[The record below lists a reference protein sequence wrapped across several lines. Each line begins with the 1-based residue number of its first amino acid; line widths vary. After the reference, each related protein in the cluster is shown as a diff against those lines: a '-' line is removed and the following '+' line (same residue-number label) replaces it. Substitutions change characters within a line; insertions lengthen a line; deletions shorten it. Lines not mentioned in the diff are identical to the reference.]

1 MRRSLLALAL
11 AASFASL
18 AHAADSRLRYDPE
31 EWVLCRPNALFDFYT
46 PGLGLALER
55 ETAPTT
61 LLAREFSLEGQNR
74 FRLEGDVELRR
85 ADQRIAAQSI
95 DFDNAAQTW
104 EARTQVHY
112 QDEGMLIR
120 ADRAHGNLGAEEAAL
135 EQVRYQLLAMR
146 GNGSANL
153 AATHGETAT
162 LGDVLYTT
170 CDPGEEW
177 WSIKASSLELDQAEG
192 FGTARHMTLR
202 LGQVPILY
210 LPFLKFPIDERRH
223 TGFLFPSIG
232 ASRERGV
239 DIAAPYYIDIAPNL
253 DATLTPR
260 LMTKRGVML
269 GGEFRYLL
277 EQHQGEIAGTW
288 LPNDDETD
296 RDRGSFHYEHQGT
309 LSTNWQVLADVNL
322 ISDDR
327 YYEDFGDSL
336 STARTTLLESTTGI
350 WGRGQFWTASVA
362 LQSWKIADPYIPD
375 DAEPFRRL
383 PRARFDWEQPLHRY
397 VVAGVTSEA
406 VMFDHDNKP
415 GAARVDLYP
424 YIAFPFER
432 AAGFVRPQ
440 IGYRYTHY
448 ELDSDYLPGFP
459 ERSPTR
465 GVPIASLDSG
475 LVFERDTRMFGHDLL
490 QTLEPRLYYLNVPY
504 EDQSD
509 LPIFDTQE
517 LGFSFGQLFRLNR
530 FAGADRQTDAN
541 QATLAITSRLFDN
554 DDGSERFSASLGQIR
569 YFAAQKVQ
577 MPNAPIVDRTGSA
590 YVAEMNLMLDDRWSV
605 GIGQHWDPDDEL
617 SDLSTMRAQYRWG
630 GEGVFNFAYRF
641 RRDTRIGGAREVTLE
656 QFDISAL
663 VPINESWRLVGR
675 WNYSLLDDSTLES
688 VIGVEWENCC
698 LAARLLRRHYVR
710 NVEGESNASLYLELE
725 LKGLSTL
732 GRKSE
737 ELLRRGI
744 LGYSR

>member
-31 EWVLCRPNALFDFYT
+31 EWVLCRPNSLFDFYT
-46 PGLGLALER
+46 PGLGLAEER

-61 LLAREFSLEGQNR
+61 LLARELNLQGQER
-74 FRLEGDVELRR
+74 FRLEGDVELLR
-85 ADQRIAAQSI
+85 ADQRIAAQVI
-95 DFDNAAQTW
+95 DYDGNAETW
-104 EARTQVHY
+104 EARSEVQY
-112 QDEGMLIR
+112 QDQGMLIS
-120 ADRAHGNLGAEEAAL
+120 AAHAHGNLATEDAAL
-135 EQVRYQLLAMR
+135 EQVRYQLMAMR
-146 GNGSANL
+146 GNGSAGR
-153 AATHGETAT
+153 AATHGETAV
-162 LGDVLYTT
+162 LAEVLYTT

-177 WSIKASSLELDQAEG
+177 WSIKARSLELDQAEG
-192 FGTARHMTLR
+192 FGTAKHMTLR

-210 LPFLKFPIDERRH
+210 LPYLKFPIDESRH

-232 ASRERGV
+232 ASRERGL
-239 DIAAPYYIDIAPNL
+239 DFAAPYYINIAPNL

-269 GGEFRYLL
+269 GGEFRYLF
-277 EQHQGEIAGTW
+277 EQHRGEIAGTW
-288 LPNDDETD
+288 LPNDDQSG
-296 RDRGSFHYEHQGT
+296 RDRGSFHYEHQGK
-309 LSTNWQVLADVNL
+309 LGEAWQLLADVNL

-336 STARTTLLESTTGI
+336 STARTTLLESEAGI
-350 WGRGQFWTASVA
+350 FGRGRYWSASVA
-362 LQSWKIADPYIPD
+362 AQSWKIADPYIPD
-375 DAEPFRRL
+375 SAEPFRRL
-383 PRARFDWEQPLHRY
+383 PRARFDWEQPLHRF
-397 VVAGVTSEA
+397 VTAGLTSEA
-406 VMFDHDNKP
+406 VVFEHDDKP
-415 GAARVDLYP
+415 GAVRVDLYP
-424 YIAFPFER
+424 YLALPFER

-440 IGYRYTHY
+440 VGFRYTAY
-448 ELDSDYLPGFP
+448 DLDREHLLRYPD
-459 ERSPTR
+459 RSPSRST
-465 GVPIASLDSG
+465 PILSLDSG
-475 LVFERDTRMFGHDLL
+475 LVFERDTRMFGKDLL

-517 LGFSFGQLFRLNR
+517 LGFSFGQLFRPNR
-530 FAGADRQTDAN
+530 FSGADRQTDAN
-541 QATLAITSRLFDN
+541 QATLAVTSRLFDTGTGN
-554 DDGSERFSASLGQIR
+554 ERFSASLGQIR
-569 YFAAQKVQ
+569 YFTAQKVQ
-577 MPNAPIVDRTGSA
+577 MPNAPIVDKPGSA
-590 YVAEMNLMLDDRWSV
+590 YVGEVSLMLDDRWNV
-605 GIGQHWDPDDEL
+605 GVGKHWDPDDEL
-617 SDLSTMRAQYRWG
+617 SDLSTARVQYRWG

-641 RRDTRIGGAREVTLE
+641 RRDTRVGGARSPTLE
-656 QFDISAL
+656 QFDVSAL
-663 VPINESWRLVGR
+663 VPINESWRVVGR
-675 WNYSLLDDSTLES
+675 WNYSLLSDSTLES

-710 NVEGESNASLYLELE
+710 NIEGESNASIYLELE